1 MLSILAWIVFVP
13 ALVWNITIFIV
24 AFGDLMS
31 SKAKIEWTSARNI
44 RDLALSLAILFIP
57 GVYLFGW
64 F

>member
-13 ALVWNITIFIV
+13 ALIWNTTIFIV

-31 SKAKIEWTSARNI
+31 PKAKIEWTSARNI
-44 RDLALSLAILFIP
+44 RDLALSLTILFIP